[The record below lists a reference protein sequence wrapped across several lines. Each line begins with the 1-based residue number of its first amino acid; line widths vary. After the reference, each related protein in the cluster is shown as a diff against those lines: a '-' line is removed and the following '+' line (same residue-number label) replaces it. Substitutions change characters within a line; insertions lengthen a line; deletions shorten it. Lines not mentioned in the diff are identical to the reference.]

1 VIKSILQK
9 PSKVERA
16 RARLDAAVDR
26 LEVALTNRAMN
37 AAGDNPDSEIVRDLE
52 AELETLRGQNAHL
65 KTVNETVS
73 GRLDG
78 AIGRLKDVIGE
89 A

>member
-1 VIKSILQK
+1 MIKSILQK

-37 AAGDNPDSEIVRDLE
+37 AAGDNPDSEIARDLE

-65 KTVNETVS
+65 KTVSETVS